1 MALSPAD
8 FYAYSQATG
17 APVPENPSQRAAM
30 APEVLAFRRNQ
41 LKAPQQSQE
50 QGFDPL
56 SVGVG
61 VGLALAGGIG
71 AGLGVRKL
79 LRGPKQSANAGVRQA
94 NLEKFA
100 AETSPVRRAVQET
113 QVEPSKVAGIRAT
126 GAPET
131 DIEYVSPYRKGPTY
145 QDVYPSRFEFP
156 KISEETIAARREAS
170 QQQAA
175 LAKSLTPG
183 TYQME
188 LGGPVSPTLM
198 QLRSSEFGPNLT
210 ETRRQALGL
219 AEQYAPSVPLSEAPN
234 QLDIFKYSTTP
245 QRDVAQELV
254 DEYVRNAGLETKRQ
268 QKIQR
273 DIATQ
278 KEGMAM
284 RVIDQLR
291 QEAKQE
297 AAQPKGFN
305 PRKYIEQTGAVAPAE
320 DLTSLQ
326 QLNEGQV
333 IDQKINAVESGEDQM
348 TGRVRQQLQRN
359 EDLNLNQI
367 DALEDVTG
375 NMDAAASQTSDGL
388 PVDQIEIARTLS
400 SQELADLAKEEM
412 ISLRQQVAA
421 RGLRPGTQ
429 RFENALAQA
438 WVDKSIS
445 GATPGTQKFQELQA
459 KGKINISLP
468 TIVRKAVE
476 AESAGAGPTGMLPER
491 TLANVGPEAQIEST
505 AAGTAIR
512 GVSPSSQE
520 VPPKEELRQLYGTKD
535 PLLFGVPTE
544 MGPDISGAMRT
555 RASMSTDIPETE
567 QSKQEI
573 VYSFLNRPQATE
585 IPGGAAGTGIYGLE
599 RAYVP
604 GAMSKT
610 TGQYSAAA
618 ERKPTEVPKWILKK
632 EITPFSNISTE
643 GLLRAQ
649 EKSTKT
655 GAFAIQSEIE
665 RRQRTKESVTVSEVL
680 RRARI
685 EGRDPQD
692 LLGPLPPSQGP
703 TESPIDFNKY
713 FQYNLFTKNPPKEA
727 VATQLNLPS
736 DVVPSTS
743 ETARARVTPA
753 DIAANQLEQY
763 MSKLQKGR
771 STPLTSEVRIQPR
784 LF

>member
-17 APVPENPSQRAAM
+17 APVPEDPSQRAAM

-41 LKAPQQSQE
+41 LKAPQQGQE

-79 LRGPKQSANAGVRQA
+79 LGGPKQSANAGVRQA

-100 AETSPVRRAVQET
+100 AKTSPVRRAVQET
-113 QVEPSKVAGIRAT
+113 QVEPSKVTGIQAP

-131 DIEYVSPYRKGPTY
+131 DVEYVSPYRKGPTY

-156 KISEETIAARREAS
+156 RITEETIAARREAS

-175 LAKSLTPG
+175 LTKTLTPG

-219 AEQYAPSVPLSEAPN
+219 AEQYAPSVPLSEAPG
-234 QLDIFKYSTTP
+234 QLDIFKYSAAP

-254 DEYVRNAGLETKRQ
+254 DEYVRNAELETKRQ

-278 KEGMAM
+278 REGMAM
-284 RVIDQLR
+284 RVIDELR

-297 AAQPKGFN
+297 AVQPKGFN
-305 PRKYIEQTGAVAPAE
+305 PRKYIEQTGAVAPVE

-326 QLNEGQV
+326 QVNEAQV

-375 NMDAAASQTSDGL
+375 NMDVVASRTSDGL
-388 PVDQIEIARTLS
+388 PVDQIETARTLS

-438 WVDKSIS
+438 WVDKSIP
-445 GATPGTQKFQELQA
+445 GATPGTQKFQELQSQ
-459 KGKINISLP
+459 GKINISLP
-468 TIVRKAVE
+468 AIVRKAVE
-476 AESAGAGPTGMLPER
+476 AESAGAGPTGFLPER
-491 TLANVGPEAQIEST
+491 TLINIGPEAQIEST

-535 PLLFGVPTE
+535 PLTFGVPTE
-544 MGPDISGAMRT
+544 MGQDIPGAMRA
-555 RASMSTDIPETE
+555 RAAMSTDIPESK

-573 VYSFLNRPQATE
+573 AYGFLNRPPTPQ
-585 IPGGAAGTGIYGLE
+585 IPGGAAGTGIYGVE
-599 RAYVP
+599 SAYVP
-604 GAMSKT
+604 GAMSKV

-618 ERKPTEVPKWILKK
+618 ERKPTDVPKWLLKK
-632 EITPFSNISTE
+632 EATPFSNISTE

-655 GAFAIQSEIE
+655 GALAIQSEIE
-665 RRQRTKESVTVSEVL
+665 RRQRAKESIAVSEVL
-680 RRARI
+680 RRGRI
-685 EGRDPQD
+685 EGRDPQEF
-692 LLGPLPPSQGP
+692 LRRQLGGG
-703 TESPIDFNKY
+703 I
-713 FQYNLFTKNPPKEA
+713 
-727 VATQLNLPS
+727 
-736 DVVPSTS
+736 
-743 ETARARVTPA
+743 
-753 DIAANQLEQY
+753 
-763 MSKLQKGR
+763 
-771 STPLTSEVRIQPR
+771 
-784 LF
+784 

>member
-17 APVPENPSQRAAM
+17 VPVPEDPSQRAAM

-41 LKAPQQSQE
+41 LKAPQQGQE

-100 AETSPVRRAVQET
+100 AETSPVQRIVQET
-113 QVEPSKVAGIRAT
+113 QVEPSKVTGIQAL

-175 LAKSLTPG
+175 LAKALTPG

-234 QLDIFKYSTTP
+234 QLDIFKYSATP
-245 QRDVAQELV
+245 QRDVAQELI

-375 NMDAAASQTSDGL
+375 NMDAVASQTSDGL
-388 PVDQIEIARTLS
+388 PVDQIETARTLS

-512 GVSPSSQE
+512 GVSSSSQE

-544 MGPDISGAMRT
+544 MGQDIPGAMRT
-555 RASMSTDIPETE
+555 RAAMSADIPESE

-573 VYSFLNRPQATE
+573 AYSFLNRPPTLQ

-599 RAYVP
+599 PAYVP

-610 TGQYSAAA
+610 TGEYSAAA

-685 EGRDPQD
+685 EGRDPQEF
-692 LLGPLPPSQGP
+692 LRRQLGGG
-703 TESPIDFNKY
+703 I
-713 FQYNLFTKNPPKEA
+713 
-727 VATQLNLPS
+727 
-736 DVVPSTS
+736 
-743 ETARARVTPA
+743 
-753 DIAANQLEQY
+753 
-763 MSKLQKGR
+763 
-771 STPLTSEVRIQPR
+771 
-784 LF
+784 